1 MARQYVLT
9 DAELDALVTSLELE
23 KLRLKEPG
31 SNGQQMSIDDI
42 HRRMH
47 FHVVRW
53 VQDVA
58 GKRN

>member
-23 KLRLKEPG
+23 KLRLKEPAA
-31 SNGQQMSIDDI
+31 NGQRMSIDDI

-58 GKRN
+58 GKKS